1 MGNKFVVMVV
11 FLLIFN
17 NSFLEQKYYLDVRLI
32 LLLMGM
38 FLLINFVMDRLKD
51 LGVFKFFISDD
62 DLSNSFKL
70 SLLKFVL
77 LVFLGVIVCE

>member
-17 NSFLEQKYYLDVRLI
+17 NLFLEQKYYLDVRLI

>member
-1 MGNKFVVMVV
+1 
-11 FLLIFN
+11 
-17 NSFLEQKYYLDVRLI
+17 
-32 LLLMGM
+32 MGM

-77 LVFLGVIVCE
+77 LVFLGVIFCEWCILL

>member
-1 MGNKFVVMVV
+1 
-11 FLLIFN
+11 
-17 NSFLEQKYYLDVRLI
+17 
-32 LLLMGM
+32 MGM

-51 LGVFKFFISDD
+51 LGVLKFFISDD

-77 LVFLGVIVCE
+77 LVFLGVIVCEWCILL

>member
-1 MGNKFVVMVV
+1 
-11 FLLIFN
+11 
-17 NSFLEQKYYLDVRLI
+17 
-32 LLLMGM
+32 MGM

-77 LVFLGVIVCE
+77 LVFLGVIVCEWCILL

>member
-1 MGNKFVVMVV
+1 
-11 FLLIFN
+11 
-17 NSFLEQKYYLDVRLI
+17 
-32 LLLMGM
+32 MGM